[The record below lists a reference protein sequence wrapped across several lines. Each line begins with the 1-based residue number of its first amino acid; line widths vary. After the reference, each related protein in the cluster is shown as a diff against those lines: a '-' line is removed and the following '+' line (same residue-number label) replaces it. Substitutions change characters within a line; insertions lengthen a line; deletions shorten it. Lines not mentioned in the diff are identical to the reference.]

1 MQVLRFL
8 VYKYINNHHVCFE
21 KDKNM
26 YLNAKDSPFTTQTVI
41 NEGEILASFFSNV
54 MLSFFTNLCYVCG
67 NCNMISCIRKIGLI
81 EFDYWFP
88 KKTLRSKL

>member
-41 NEGEILASFFSNV
+41 NEGEILASFF
-54 MLSFFTNLCYVCG
+54 FQCYVIIFYKFVLCV
-67 NCNMISCIRKIGLI
+67 
-81 EFDYWFP
+81 W
-88 KKTLRSKL
+88 KL